1 MVQPKNNVYRGCLI
15 TKFGRGK
22 KVVFQTIINDREWSS
37 MIESDLKTA
46 IDAWID
52 EGIEPYNP
60 REGKMIG

>member
-1 MVQPKNNVYRGCLI
+1 MVKRKNNVYRGYQI

-22 KVVFQTIINDREWSS
+22 KLVFQTIINEKEWST

-52 EGIEPYNP
+52 EGIEPEYRP
-60 REGKMIG
+60 RIQLD